1 MSSGSLPSASYHRG
15 QSLGSGTYGSVVAVY
30 NDDGEEFA
38 LKLFLDD
45 EDDDNVD
52 VGMNIGALRE
62 MSILRLLRHENKHP
76 NIVEMSDIQAG
87 FGESEEGAGTAGV
100 LAMAM
105 PLYRDG
111 TLGGAIDKGK
121 LLSRKL
127 KVRMAHELLC
137 GLSHL
142 HDNGIIH
149 RDIKADNIMVIQ
161 KDDGCL
167 QPVLIDFSLSKLV
180 DGTLYSDFS
189 FDGDGETEPTH
200 TGQVGSATYTAPE
213 ILDDEP
219 YGLKADLWSVGV
231 ILLELLQNHTLVA
244 EKDKEAQKMIA
255 EAKETLPDQPFA
267 NLIRGLLEVEPDKRL
282 SARQALTCPV
292 FSKFG
297 LQIPP
302 VKILDIES
310 ALPIESYREDEN
322 TEPVTQKSK
331 PKLSR
336 SQERRLK
343 VIRKVCKEIDVE
355 HPMTALTALCY
366 SEKLFELDD
375 QLDDPKSSQGLLDCI
390 LLASKHW
397 EKHLPNFYEL
407 EGTGSFSRW
416 TVEEYEDTEATIWM
430 MMDYCLL
437 PRGPIVSCLTS
448 RC

>member
-1 MSSGSLPSASYHRG
+1 
-15 QSLGSGTYGSVVAVY
+15 
-30 NDDGEEFA
+30 
-38 LKLFLDD
+38 
-45 EDDDNVD
+45 
-52 VGMNIGALRE
+52 
-62 MSILRLLRHENKHP
+62 
-76 NIVEMSDIQAG
+76 
-87 FGESEEGAGTAGV
+87 
-100 LAMAM
+100 
-105 PLYRDG
+105 
-111 TLGGAIDKGK
+111 
-121 LLSRKL
+121 
-127 KVRMAHELLC
+127 
-137 GLSHL
+137 
-142 HDNGIIH
+142 
-149 RDIKADNIMVIQ
+149 
-161 KDDGCL
+161 
-167 QPVLIDFSLSKLV
+167 
-180 DGTLYSDFS
+180 
-189 FDGDGETEPTH
+189 
-200 TGQVGSATYTAPE
+200 
-213 ILDDEP
+213 
-219 YGLKADLWSVGV
+219 
-231 ILLELLQNHTLVA
+231 
-244 EKDKEAQKMIA
+244 
-255 EAKETLPDQPFA
+255 
-267 NLIRGLLEVEPDKRL
+267 
-282 SARQALTCPV
+282 
-292 FSKFG
+292 
-297 LQIPP
+297 